1 MLPTAA
7 PIALPRCKTL
17 ALKRQ
22 GGTLVVT
29 LNQPETRNALSEQ
42 MISELQSAFGVVE
55 ADRGIRTV
63 ILRGAGG
70 NFCAGGDLRQFQAA
84 GSDAPPKSIAES
96 PHYKGALKLSELMR
110 TINTA
115 PAVVIGAF
123 EGGTLGAGFGFLC
136 VVDIA
141 VATADA
147 VFGITGN
154 MYGVP
159 PGPIVPHIVERLGLP
174 LARRMA
180 LSGIKLGVQDAFALG
195 LVHHLAADTDS
206 LNARVAQIVMD
217 VHRCAP
223 NANRVTKDLL
233 LQNAKV
239 TPDQM
244 AEMGAN
250 AFARAL
256 HGTEVNEGTTAFF
269 DKRPPRWAVDGDD
282 KDKK

>member
-84 GSDAPPKSIAES
+84 GSDAPPRSIAES
-96 PHYKGALKLSELMR
+96 PHYKGALKLSQLMQ

-159 PGPIVPHIVERLGLP
+159 PGPIIPHIVERLGLP

-206 LNARVAQIVMD
+206 LNARVAQIVAD

-239 TPDQM
+239 TQDQM